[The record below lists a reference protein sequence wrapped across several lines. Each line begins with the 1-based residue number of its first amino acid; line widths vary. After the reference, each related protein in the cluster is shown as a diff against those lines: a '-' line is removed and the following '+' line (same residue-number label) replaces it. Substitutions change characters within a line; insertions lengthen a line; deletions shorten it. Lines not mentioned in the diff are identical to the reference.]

1 MKLLKR
7 LGKFIALPRAD
18 VVPRHERF
26 IPTDAGND
34 QASEQFYAVPIIANV
49 EIELACCAADREGL
63 Q

>member
-49 EIELACCAADREGL
+49 EI
-63 Q
+63 